1 MAKKKTKTAKGEQIP
16 LLDVG
21 PKNNQALVDA
31 VRVYKKH
38 QHDRLVAGKK
48 EVDQKEVVK
57 QLVLK
62 SKLQPLKNGVIKFTC
77 DNAEVEVT
85 PRDVLITIKEK
96 KTKKGKNA
104 MRAQV
109 ESEEKNAKG

>member
-1 MAKKKTKTAKGEQIP
+1 MAKKDSMQKQVKKEEQMA
-16 LLDVG
+16 LMDVG
-21 PKNNQALVDA
+21 PENNKEIVDA
-31 VRVYKKH
+31 VRIYKTH
-38 QHDRLVAGKK
+38 QKDRLAAGKK

-77 DNAEVEVT
+77 DNAEIEVT

-96 KTKKGKNA
+96 KHKAQKKSKKQ
-104 MRAQV
+104 RR
-109 ESEEKNAKG
+109 